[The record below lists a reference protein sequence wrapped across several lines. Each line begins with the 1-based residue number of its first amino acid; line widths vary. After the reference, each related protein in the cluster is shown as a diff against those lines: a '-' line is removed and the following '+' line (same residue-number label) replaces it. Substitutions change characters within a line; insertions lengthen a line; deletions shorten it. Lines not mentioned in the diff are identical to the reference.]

1 MVNNRE
7 KLLLVDDDDFLSIV
21 TKDVLEKVGYQV
33 ETAED
38 GEVAWTKLNND
49 PGHFDLLLLDK
60 NMPKLDGFSLLK
72 RIKAD
77 NRFKNLPVIMLTGA
91 SQQEDIAEGLACG
104 AYYYLIKPSPEKVLQ
119 RVVKNAL
126 EEQRNKRELVSQV
139 GKQTEALRIMH
150 QAEFCFRTL
159 QEAKSLALWLANVSV
174 EPERTVTAYS
184 ELLINAVEH
193 GNLGI
198 SYAEKGQ
205 LLKDG
210 LWVDEIEQRLRQP
223 SYSELFVEVL
233 MKKTASDC
241 VVTIKDQGNGFNWS
255 QYLDF
260 SPERV
265 FDLHGRGIAMARLC
279 GFESIEYQGK
289 GNVVVT
295 TVKTSATHQ
304 PKTK

>member
-1 MVNNRE
+1 MER
-7 KLLLVDDDDFLSIV
+7 LLLVDDDEFLSIV

-38 GEVAWTKLNND
+38 GELAWTKLNTH

-77 NRFKNLPVIMLTGA
+77 NRFNNLPVIMLTGA
-91 SQQEDIAEGLACG
+91 SQQEDVAEGLACG

-119 RVVKNAL
+119 RVVNNAL
-126 EEQRNKRELVSQV
+126 EEQRNRRELVSQV
-139 GKQTEALRIMH
+139 GKQTEAIRIMH
-150 QAEFCFRTL
+150 RAEFCFQTL
-159 QEAKSLALWLANVSV
+159 QEAKSLALWLANVSG
-174 EPERTVTAYS
+174 EPERTVTAYL

-198 SYAEKGQ
+198 TYDEKSQ

-210 LWVDEIEQRLRQP
+210 LWADEIELRFQQP
-223 SYSELFVEVL
+223 PYSDRYVTVSME
-233 MKKTASDC
+233 KTITDC
-241 VVTIKDQGNGFNWS
+241 VVTIKDQGNGFDWS
-255 QYLDF
+255 NYLDF
-260 SPERV
+260 SPERM
-265 FDLHGRGIAMARLC
+265 FDLHGRGIAMSRLC
-279 GFESIEYQGK
+279 GFDAIEYVGK

-295 TVKTSATHQ
+295 TVKTSVLNS
-304 PKTK
+304 PK